1 MEKKNEYIKSK
12 VLSFF
17 LLSFTLKI
25 HLFFSET
32 SFIFP
37 EKSFFLW
44 FMPIAC
50 IVSSSKEKKLF
61 QKTLKIF
68 LNMIRE
74 YRVKF

>member
-50 IVSSSKEKKLF
+50 IVSSSEGKETFSKNFKNL
-61 QKTLKIF
+61 LKYDMRI
-68 LNMIRE
+68 
-74 YRVKF
+74 